1 MMLKINKLWQ
11 KLQTLKFRLMAL
23 ITIIL
28 IVVVGLPGGFFI
40 YELDKNY
47 EEFSENLIETA
58 SQVVYQ
64 FIYDGMMKND
74 SLQIQQNLKLLVMD
88 PSIHLVRIYEP
99 HGRIAFS
106 SNENEINKNVRDLAE
121 YFDFNKG
128 DSDEMESFVRKDNIY
143 AHHHPIYVQKECQN
157 CHDNVGKVIGIL
169 DVQAGFTSSDQ
180 LYVASKN
187 LAIFG
192 GIVIVVILWIVLNL
206 LYHSQ
211 VESRL
216 RIIMSGFD
224 KLSKG
229 DFSSKIKIP
238 GRHELALLA
247 DKFNKMVENLK
258 SARSKEDQF
267 VQEKLERAD
276 RLVTLGE
283 VAAEIAHEVNN
294 PAGIIL
300 SRAEVIKEEILEQDS
315 ESAFVEDLNIIIQ
328 QTEKIAETTRSI
340 LHYSRKLPQDYTKI
354 DLGELIQHSIRI
366 LQPRIKKSKVEIR
379 AQVPDSNIFVWG
391 NFSQLEQVFC
401 NLINNSLDFIP
412 VGNGIIQIAI
422 EEEMNNGNP
431 AKYHIVYQ
439 DNGPGIPYEFRDKVF
454 TPFFTTKQDEKG
466 TGLGLFI
473 VKNILVNHKGSI
485 RIEPGERKGAC
496 FVIDL
501 EVYNGK
507 S

>member
-1 MMLKINKLWQ
+1 MLDIKKWSQ
-11 KLQTLKFRLMAL
+11 KFQSLKFRLMAL
-23 ITIIL
+23 ITVIL
-28 IVVVGLPGGFFI
+28 VLVVGLPVAFFI
-40 YELDKNY
+40 YELDNNY

-74 SLQIQQNLKLLVMD
+74 SLEIQQNLKLLVMD

-99 HGRIAFS
+99 HGRIADS
-106 SNENEINKNVRDLAE
+106 SA
-121 YFDFNKG
+121 
-128 DSDEMESFVRKDNIY
+128 MESFVRKDNIY

-157 CHDNVGKVIGIL
+157 CHNNVGKVIGIL

-180 LYVASKN
+180 LYTASKN

-206 LYHSQ
+206 LYQSQ

-224 KLSKG
+224 KLSKS
-229 DFSSKIKIP
+229 DFSSKIKMP

-247 DKFNKMVENLK
+247 DKFNKMVDNLK
-258 SARSKEDQF
+258 TARSKEDQF
-267 VQEKLERAD
+267 IQEKLEQAD

-300 SRAEVIKEEILEQDS
+300 SRAEVIKEEMLEQDS
-315 ESAFVEDLNIIIQ
+315 DSAFVEDLDIIIQ
-328 QTEKIAETTRSI
+328 QTERIAETTRSI
-340 LHYSRKLPQDYTKI
+340 LNYSRKLPQDYTKI
-354 DLGELIQHSIRI
+354 NLGELIQHSIKI
-366 LQPRIKKSKVEIR
+366 LQPRIKKSKVQIKL
-379 AQVPDSNIFVWG
+379 QVPDTNLFVWG

-412 VGNGIIQIAI
+412 AGNGIIQITI

-431 AKYHIVYQ
+431 VKHHIVYQ
-439 DNGPGIPYEFRDKVF
+439 DNGPGIPYEFRDKIF
-454 TPFFTTKQDEKG
+454 TPFFTTKQDKKG

-485 RIEPGERKGAC
+485 KIEAGERQGAC
-496 FVIDL
+496 FLIDL
-501 EVYNGK
+501 EAYNGK
-507 S
+507 SCNSGCG